1 MADIPYF
8 GNVFT
13 HIDSVIDTMLL
24 SKTAE
29 LMTILSPVI
38 GSAFTVYLAFVVISY
53 FDNPAQQIAM
63 DLFKR
68 FFVWAI
74 VIAFSFNIA
83 EYNRYVVPIIT
94 HFGEF
99 LSAKFAGASQS
110 QVSDGFDVMLTQ
122 MIDAVAKKYDEVDTF
137 DIGGYFMLGLQV
149 LFMLPMFVIFAVLAG
164 AYLLIG
170 KVISAIL
177 AVVGPVF
184 IALFLFPSTRQYTM
198 NWIGQVV
205 TYNMLIFL
213 TNVLIGVFI
222 TYMQSAIGD
231 ELNITFYNAFIIAI
245 GSGLFFVVLLKIPEL
260 SSSLGGGMNMNGMSN
275 AVRAVQTA
283 VTAGKAGMVASTL
296 GMKGVKAGVNWGKG
310 KLGLGGN
317 TVKPSKPERAGK

>member
-283 VTAGKAGMVASTL
+283 VT
-296 GMKGVKAGVNWGKG
+296 
-310 KLGLGGN
+310 
-317 TVKPSKPERAGK
+317 R